1 MKCDLVMKYLHV
13 GRVRILVHGSNLAVS
28 EQYKYQVLLG
38 QIKFPSAIKFAKS
51 PHTIYKGS
59 RGSTG
64 RFWAAKTA
72 DPESAGRNT
81 PLDRM
86 DMSSTAAPML
96 IVYSARWPPFTA
108 LASLST
114 ACEMHAAGWYWQKR
128 HPTPYLAANVV
139 RGHHQLNCAGN
150 VDAIMLRTS
159 VPLSAVGRL
168 EMHLAGTSLASPH
181 YSLTKFNGH
190 VLQAAI
196 LQIYCQTRKF
206 NITSILTTLNQV
218 GTLKYT
224 FEVMRT
230 SLSSLYRWNACC
242 GP

>member
-1 MKCDLVMKYLHV
+1 MECDLVIKYLQV
-13 GRVRILVHGSNLAVS
+13 RRVRILKLSVDIVLGSNLAIS

-51 PHTIYKGS
+51 PHTTYKGS
-59 RGSTG
+59 GGYTG
-64 RFWAAKTA
+64 RFWEAETA
-72 DPESAGRNT
+72 DLESAGCNT

-114 ACEMHAAGWYWQKR
+114 ACEMHAAGWYRQKL
-128 HPTPYLAANVV
+128 HPTPYLAANGL

-159 VPLSAVGRL
+159 VPLSAVVRH

-181 YSLTKFNGH
+181 YSLTKFIVH
-190 VLQAAI
+190 VLLSQPAI
-196 LQIYCQTRKF
+196 LQV
-206 NITSILTTLNQV
+206 SLTIKQ
-218 GTLKYT
+218 
-224 FEVMRT
+224 
-230 SLSSLYRWNACC
+230 
-242 GP
+242 